1 MGISHATLRLGAVV
15 AALAAAIGLSFWLLR
30 DSSWAM
36 LLGDIDALHRE
47 VARLGWLGPLA
58 VIGMMALAIVVSPLP
73 SAPIAVAAGAA
84 YGQIWG
90 TLYVV
95 IGAELGAIIAFFI
108 SRCLGG
114 VRLRRWF
121 GDKLDVGLLG
131 AQSHLMLLVFA
142 LRLIPFVSFDIISY
156 AAGLT
161 PLRFWRFALATLAG
175 VTPIAFLLSH
185 FGEAFVGQELDR
197 IVLALLALGLLT
209 AGSVFLARRGRK

>member
-1 MGISHATLRLGAVV
+1 MR
-15 AALAAAIGLSFWLLR
+15 
-30 DSSWAM
+30 
-36 LLGDIDALHRE
+36 
-47 VARLGWLGPLA
+47 
-58 VIGMMALAIVVSPLP
+58 
-73 SAPIAVAAGAA
+73 
-84 YGQIWG
+84 
-90 TLYVV
+90 
-95 IGAELGAIIAFFI
+95 
-108 SRCLGG
+108 
-114 VRLRRWF
+114 
-121 GDKLDVGLLG
+121 
-131 AQSHLMLLVFA
+131 LVFA